1 MRPALGNLRRESKQI
16 GRTTMPTMSDNRRKK
31 IQARQRKAE
40 NAEKRAAKIAKKER
54 NAKPRPAAKKRAASK

>member
-1 MRPALGNLRRESKQI
+1 
-16 GRTTMPTMSDNRRKK
+16 MSDNRRKS

-54 NAKPRPAAKKRAASK
+54 NAKPRPASKKRAASK